1 MQWMMDSHTY
11 REKQKMGGWQRQT
24 ENKKKDW
31 MVKRVD
37 EIWPMDKVG
46 GKDGSAEL
54 KERNEQTG
62 YNTSLQSAGQSSAYH
77 VRISNGSTPLCSRR
91 AHAFEPVN
99 NPEQKVQRLQAHI
112 GKGT

>member
-1 MQWMMDSHTY
+1 MAKTN
-11 REKQKMGGWQRQT
+11 RKQ
-24 ENKKKDW
+24 KKKDW

-77 VRISNGSTPLCSRR
+77 VHISNGSTPLCSRR